1 MIDAMV
7 ELDFRIHRFHGGIP
21 SSEPDEYANL
31 IGEVWH
37 VGAREIER
45 GRVNLGVLDPL
56 TFKQLSTR
64 KSEWS
69 ENGKLRVE
77 SKDKMRLEGRHS
89 PDRGDALL
97 GCIACGSRITGAV
110 RAQDVV
116 STAAAG
122 NGFGTGHVTGF

>member
-1 MIDAMV
+1 MIDAMA
-7 ELDFRIHRFHGGIP
+7 ECDYRINRFHGGQP
-21 SSEPDEYANL
+21 ATEPEEYANL

-37 VGAREIER
+37 VGCREIER
-45 GRVNLGVLDPL
+45 GRVNLGVLDPV

-77 SKDKMRLEGRHS
+77 SKDKMRAEGRHS

-97 GCIACGSRITGAV
+97 GCIVCGSRLSGAV
-110 RAQDVV
+110 
-116 STAAAG
+116 TAREVDAAEVG
-122 NGFGTGHVTGF
+122 RSDFATSNVGGW